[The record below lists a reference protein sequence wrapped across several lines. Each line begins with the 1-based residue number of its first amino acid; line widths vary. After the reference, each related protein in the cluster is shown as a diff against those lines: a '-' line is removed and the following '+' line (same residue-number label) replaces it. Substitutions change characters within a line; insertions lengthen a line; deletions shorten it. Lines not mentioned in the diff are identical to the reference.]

1 MNLEVGGYRTREI
14 LDGSGPVAVYLAE
27 RDGREVTLYLTEDL
41 ALGLEPERF
50 LRQVA
55 KLKELPAGL
64 PIARVLE
71 GGAASS
77 MFWLAVE
84 HHPGLTWAELYD
96 RKHASLPPFV
106 LALMLEELLG
116 LTPAIETL
124 HAAGVVHGGL
134 CPQSIVLTEDGPLV
148 LAHVGIAS
156 LFGVATAI
164 DARYRAPEHW
174 RSPLALRAH
183 TDVYGLG
190 VTLFQLA
197 ALRPPYHDRA
207 PASLRE
213 CVMSDPLA
221 AFGAPIPE
229 PLRAIITRATA
240 KEPGERFANVAELRR
255 ALKEAIGTL
264 VPSEE
269 ASDQA
274 ALQSGSRRRSDAE
287 SEVVTPEVHTLRSSD
302 LPAALPPGSPATNDP
317 EPAPAEAASNIGAS
331 AAPERAEP
339 PSALD
344 PSPRG
349 GCDGKEALKSLDRS
363 ETTEPPRPATTP
375 GARRLRRGGALRR
388 PDPTTP
394 RARRPWWVLPAWGGA
409 GVGLMVLG
417 AVLHGLLKPA
427 VLVIHAPATTSSP
440 STTTQPPATPVAPI
454 VPPTAPS
461 SREAVPAPS
470 SPKPLPSAPAVP
482 PHAVPA
488 LAAKQVPHSSPPLQP
503 QVDENA
509 PASIPS
515 AGPSPPSAPG
525 AHSGQQAQFP
535 WQIADPCALSWYR
548 CAR

>member
-1 MNLEVGGYRTREI
+1 MVNLEVGGYRTRKL

-27 RDGREVTLYLTEDL
+27 RDGREVTLYLTEDP

-50 LRQVA
+50 LLQVT

-77 MFWLAVE
+77 TFWLAVE

-96 RKHASLPPFV
+96 RKHASPPPFV

-134 CPQSIVLTEDGPLV
+134 GPQSIVLTEDGPLA
-148 LAHVGIAS
+148 LAHVGITP

-190 VTLFQLA
+190 VTIFQLA
-197 ALRPPYHDRA
+197 ALRRPYHDRA

-240 KEPGERFANVAELRR
+240 KEPGARFANVAELRT

-287 SEVVTPEVHTLRSSD
+287 PEVVTPEVHTLRSSD
-302 LPAALPPGSPATNDP
+302 LLAALPAGSPATNDP
-317 EPAPAEAASNIGAS
+317 EPPPAEAASNVGAS

-344 PSPRG
+344 PSARG
-349 GCDGKEALKSLDRS
+349 GCAGKEALKSLDRS

-388 PDPTTP
+388 PDTTTP

-427 VLVIHAPATTSSP
+427 VLVVHAPATASSP
-440 STTTQPPATPVAPI
+440 ATTQPPATPVAPM
-454 VPPTAPS
+454 VPPTAPPS
-461 SREAVPAPS
+461 SEAAPALS
-470 SPKPLPSAPAVP
+470 SPKPPLPGPAVAR
-482 PHAVPA
+482 HAVPA
-488 LAAKQVPHSSPPLQP
+488 LAVKQVPHSSPPLQP

-509 PASIPS
+509 PTGIPS
-515 AGPSPPSAPG
+515 AGPSPPAAPG
-525 AHSGQQAQFP
+525 EHSGQQAQFP

>member
-1 MNLEVGGYRTREI
+1 MVSLEVGGYRTREL

-27 RDGREVTLYLTEDL
+27 RDGREVTLYLTDDP

-50 LRQVA
+50 LLQVT

-64 PIARVLE
+64 PTARVLE

-84 HHPGLTWAELYD
+84 HHPGLTWAELYN
-96 RKHASLPPFV
+96 RKHASPPPFV

-134 CPQSIVLTEDGPLV
+134 SPQSIVLTEDGPLV
-148 LAHVGIAS
+148 LAHVGITP

-164 DARYRAPEHW
+164 DVRYRAPEHG

-229 PLRAIITRATA
+229 PLRALITRATA
-240 KEPGERFANVAELRR
+240 KEPGERFANVAELRT

-264 VPSEE
+264 VPLEE

-287 SEVVTPEVHTLRSSD
+287 SAVVTPEVHTLRSSD

-317 EPAPAEAASNIGAS
+317 EPAPAEAASNIGTS

-344 PSPRG
+344 PSARG
-349 GCDGKEALKSLDRS
+349 GCAGKEAIKSLDRS
-363 ETTEPPRPATTP
+363 ETTEAPRSGTTP

-388 PDPTTP
+388 PDPMTP

-409 GVGLMVLG
+409 GLGLMVLG

-427 VLVIHAPATTSSP
+427 VLVVHAPATASSP
-440 STTTQPPATPVAPI
+440 ATTQQPATPVAPM
-454 VPPTAPS
+454 VPPTAP
-461 SREAVPAPS
+461 PS
-470 SPKPLPSAPAVP
+470 SEAAPASSSIKPPPSAPAVA
-482 PHAVPA
+482 PHGVPA

-509 PASIPS
+509 PAGIPS
-515 AGPSPPSAPG
+515 AVPSPPSPSG
-525 AHSGQQAQFP
+525 AHSGHQAQFP